1 MLGTVKAGRT
11 AFIPLPPLREQ
22 RLIVVKATKLLEM
35 LDTIEYNLASISQA
49 HSTMRG
55 HFELK
60 NWQS

>member
-35 LDTIEYNLASISQA
+35 LDTIEYNLASIS
-49 HSTMRG
+49 
-55 HFELK
+55 
-60 NWQS
+60 